1 MHAQTKKRYGFIAAA
16 LAAGLVLSGCS
27 GSSEEAAETV
37 APTEAASAP
46 AEVDGIAT
54 AKAAYDAAL
63 AASLTFAYPGEAFDA
78 SGASGKKVAMIS
90 INDQIPVLAQWTN
103 TIKAGLESKGV
114 VVTQTSDAGGV
125 IEPLPKFFEQAVTEG
140 VDLIITNAV
149 PAGLIPLDVIGDI
162 PVMTTNQT
170 AAPGVPVAAGIA
182 ADPSFDYTLAASLM
196 ADWFCVTGAGAGNA
210 VVWGSE
216 GQASSPI
223 MIETIKARVA
233 ENCADSAVTYLDA
246 PLASWF
252 DGTLDGVAKN
262 AVTADPS
269 ITHLMPI
276 YDGMS
281 FATGAGLSAA
291 GSTAI
296 QSSFNMTPD
305 VAKGI
310 GTGSVKMDVGCPNDW
325 FSYATADAGLRILT
339 GNAVPENYGI
349 TCKVFDESNI
359 GSIDPSVENSVNW
372 YGIDFAAEFAKY
384 WAAS

>member
-1 MHAQTKKRYGFIAAA
+1 MQAQKKMRFGFVAAA

-27 GSSEEAAETV
+27 SSSEEEAAT
-37 APTEAASAP
+37 PTEAASAP
-46 AEVDGIAT
+46 AAANDLAT
-54 AKAAYDAAL
+54 AQAAYDAAL
-63 AASLTFAYPGEAFDA
+63 ASSLTFAYPGDAFDA
-78 SGASGKKVAMIS
+78 SAASGKKVAMIS

-103 TIKAGLESKGV
+103 TIAAGLESNGV
-114 VVTQTSDAGGV
+114 TVTQKSDAGGV
-125 IEPLPKFFEQAVTEG
+125 PEPLAGFFDQAVSSG

-149 PAGLIPLDVIGDI
+149 PAALIPLDVIGDI

-170 AAPGVPVAAGIA
+170 AAPGVAVADGIA

-223 MIETIKARVA
+223 MIQTIKDRVA
-233 ENCADSAVTYLDA
+233 AICPSAKIEYKDA
-246 PLASWF
+246 PLATWF
-252 DGTLDGVAKN
+252 DGTLEGDAKN
-262 AVTADPS
+262 TVTADPT

-281 FATGAGLSAA
+281 FATGAGISAA
-291 GSTAI
+291 GSSAI

-305 VAKGI
+305 VAKALGS
-310 GTGSVKMDVGCPNDW
+310 TSVKMDVGCPNDW
-325 FSYATADAGLRILT
+325 FSYATVDAGLRLLT
-339 GNAVPENYGI
+339 GNAVPDNYGI

-359 GSIDPSVENSVNW
+359 GSIDASVENSVNW

-384 WAAS
+384 WTAS

>member
-1 MHAQTKKRYGFIAAA
+1 MQAQKKMRFGFIAAA

-27 GSSEEAAETV
+27 SSSEEAA
-37 APTEAASAP
+37 PTEAAP
-46 AEVDGIAT
+46 AADNLAVAQ
-54 AKAAYDAAL
+54 AAYDAAL
-63 AASLTFAYPGEAFDA
+63 AASLTFAYPGDAFDA
-78 SGASGKKVAMIS
+78 SAASGKKVAMIS
-90 INDQIPVLAQWTN
+90 INDQIPVLKQWTD
-103 TIKAGLESKGV
+103 TIAAGLESQGV
-114 VVTQTSDAGGV
+114 KVTQKSDAGGV
-125 IEPLPKFFEQAVTEG
+125 IDPLPKFFAQAVTDK

-149 PAGLIPLDVIGDI
+149 PAALIPLADLGDI

-170 AAPGVPVAAGIA
+170 AAPGVAVAAGIA
-182 ADPSFDYTLAASLM
+182 ADPSFDYTIAASLM

-216 GQASSPI
+216 GQASSPV
-223 MIETIKARVA
+223 MIEVIKARVA
-233 ENCADSAVTYLDA
+233 EICPSAKVDYQDA

-262 AVTADPS
+262 AVTADPT

-281 FATGAGLSAA
+281 FATGAGLTAA

-296 QSSFNMTPD
+296 QSSFNMTPA
-305 VAKGI
+305 VAAAI
-310 GTGSVKMDVGCPNDW
+310 GTSSVKMDVGCPNDW
-325 FSYATADAGLRILT
+325 FSYATVDAGLRLLT
-339 GNAVPENYGI
+339 GNAVPTNYGI

-359 GSIDPSVENSVNW
+359 ASIDATVENSVNW

-384 WAAS
+384 WTAM

>member
-1 MHAQTKKRYGFIAAA
+1 MQAKKKMRFGFVAAA

-27 GSSEEAAETV
+27 SSSEEA

-46 AEVDGIAT
+46 AAADGLAT

-63 AASLTFAYPGEAFDA
+63 AASLTFAYPGDAFDA
-78 SGASGKKVAMIS
+78 SAASGKRVAMIS
-90 INDQIPVLAQWTN
+90 INDQIPVLKQWTD
-103 TIKAGLESKGV
+103 TIAAGLESQGV
-114 VVTQTSDAGGV
+114 TITQKSDAGGV
-125 IEPLPKFFEQAVTEG
+125 IDPLPKFFAQAVTDK

-149 PAGLIPLDVIGDI
+149 PAAVIPLADLGDI

-170 AAPGVPVAAGIA
+170 AAPGVAVADGIV

-223 MIETIKARVA
+223 MLQTIKDRVA
-233 ENCADSAVTYLDA
+233 EVCPDAKVDYQDA
-246 PLASWF
+246 PLATWF

-262 AVTADPS
+262 AVTADAT

-276 YDGMS
+276 YDGMTI
-281 FATGAGLSAA
+281 ATGAGLDAA
-291 GSTAI
+291 GSAAI
-296 QSSFNMTPD
+296 QSSFNMTPA
-305 VAKGI
+305 VAAGI
-310 GTGSVKMDVGCPNDW
+310 GTSSVKMDVGCPNDW
-325 FSYATADAGLRILT
+325 FSYATADAALRFLT
-339 GNAVPENYGI
+339 GNAVPDNYGI

-359 GSIDPSVENSVNW
+359 GSIDTSVENSLNW
-372 YGIDFAAEFAKY
+372 YGIDFAAEFAKF
-384 WAAS
+384 WTAS

>member
-1 MHAQTKKRYGFIAAA
+1 MQAKKKMRFGFVAAA

-27 GSSEEAAETV
+27 SSSEEA

-46 AEVDGIAT
+46 AAADGLAT

-63 AASLTFAYPGEAFDA
+63 AASLTFAYPGDAFDA
-78 SGASGKKVAMIS
+78 SAASGKKVAMIS
-90 INDQIPVLAQWTN
+90 INDQIPVLKQWTD
-103 TIKAGLESKGV
+103 TIAAGLESQGV
-114 VVTQTSDAGGV
+114 TVTQKSDAGGV
-125 IEPLPKFFEQAVTEG
+125 IDPLPKFFAQAVTDQ

-149 PAGLIPLDVIGDI
+149 PAALIPLTDLGDI

-170 AAPGVPVAAGIA
+170 AAPGVAVADGIA
-182 ADPSFDYTLAASLM
+182 ADPSFDYTIAASLM

-223 MIETIKARVA
+223 MIDTIKARVA
-233 ENCADSAVTYLDA
+233 EVCPDAKVDYQDA
-246 PLASWF
+246 PLATWF

-262 AVTADPS
+262 AVTADPT

-276 YDGMS
+276 YDGMTI
-281 FATGAGLSAA
+281 ATGAGLDAA
-291 GSTAI
+291 GSAAI
-296 QSSFNMTPD
+296 QSSFNMTPA
-305 VAKGI
+305 VAAGI

-325 FSYATADAGLRILT
+325 FSYATVDAGLRLLT
-339 GNAVPENYGI
+339 GNAVPDNYGI

-359 GSIDPSVENSVNW
+359 GSIDATVENSVNW
-372 YGIDFAAEFAKY
+372 YGIDFAAEFAKF
-384 WAAS
+384 WTAS

>member
-1 MHAQTKKRYGFIAAA
+1 MQAQKKMRFGFVAAA

-27 GSSEEAAETV
+27 SSSEEA

-46 AEVDGIAT
+46 AAANDLAT
-54 AKAAYDAAL
+54 AQAAYDAAL
-63 AASLTFAYPGEAFDA
+63 AASLTFAYPGNAFDA
-78 SGASGKKVAMIS
+78 SAASGKKVAMIS
-90 INDQIPVLAQWTN
+90 INDQIPVLKQWTD
-103 TIKAGLESKGV
+103 TIKAGLESQGV
-114 VVTQTSDAGGV
+114 TVTQTSDAGGV
-125 IEPLPKFFEQAVTEG
+125 IDPLPKFFAQAVTDK

-149 PAGLIPLDVIGDI
+149 PAGLIPLDDIGDI

-170 AAPGVPVAAGIA
+170 AAPGVAVADGIA
-182 ADPSFDYTLAASLM
+182 ADPSFDYTIAASLM

-223 MIETIKARVA
+223 MIQTIKDRVA
-233 ENCADSAVTYLDA
+233 AICPDAKVDYQDA
-246 PLASWF
+246 PLATWF

-281 FATGAGLSAA
+281 FATGAGLDAA
-291 GSTAI
+291 GSAAI
-296 QSSFNMTPD
+296 QSSFNMTPA
-305 VAKGI
+305 VAAGI
-310 GTGSVKMDVGCPNDW
+310 GTTSVKMDVGCPNDW
-325 FSYATADAGLRILT
+325 FSYATVDAGLRLLT
-339 GNAVPENYGI
+339 GNAVPDNYGI

-359 GSIDPSVENSVNW
+359 GSIDASVEDSVDW
-372 YGIDFAAEFAKY
+372 YGIDFAAEFAKF
-384 WAAS
+384 WTAS

>member
-1 MHAQTKKRYGFIAAA
+1 MQAKKKMRFGFVAAA

-27 GSSEEAAETV
+27 SSSEEA

-46 AEVDGIAT
+46 AAADGLAT

-63 AASLTFAYPGEAFDA
+63 AASLTFAYPGDAFDA
-78 SGASGKKVAMIS
+78 SAASGKKVAMIS
-90 INDQIPVLAQWTN
+90 INDQIPVLKQWTD
-103 TIKAGLESKGV
+103 TIAAGLESQGV
-114 VVTQTSDAGGV
+114 TVTQKSDAGGV
-125 IEPLPKFFEQAVTEG
+125 IDPLPKFFAQAVTDQ

-149 PAGLIPLDVIGDI
+149 PAALIPLTDLGDI

-170 AAPGVPVAAGIA
+170 AAPGVAVADGIA

-223 MIETIKARVA
+223 MIQTIKDRVA
-233 ENCADSAVTYLDA
+233 EVCPDAKVDYQDA
-246 PLASWF
+246 PLATWF

-262 AVTADPS
+262 AVTADAT

-276 YDGMS
+276 YDGMTI
-281 FATGAGLSAA
+281 ATGAGLDAA
-291 GSTAI
+291 GSAAI
-296 QSSFNMTPD
+296 QSSFNMTPA
-305 VAKGI
+305 VAAGI
-310 GTGSVKMDVGCPNDW
+310 GTSSVKMDVGCPNDW
-325 FSYATADAGLRILT
+325 FSYATVDAGLRLLT
-339 GNAVPENYGI
+339 GNAVPDNYGI

-359 GSIDPSVENSVNW
+359 GSIDATVENSVNW

-384 WAAS
+384 WTAS

>member
-1 MHAQTKKRYGFIAAA
+1 MRFGFIAVA

-27 GSSEEAAETV
+27 SSSEEA

-46 AEVDGIAT
+46 AADNLAVAQ
-54 AKAAYDAAL
+54 AAYDAAL
-63 AASLTFAYPGEAFDA
+63 AATLTFAYPGDAFDVSA
-78 SGASGKKVAMIS
+78 ASGKKVAMIS
-90 INDQIPVLAQWTN
+90 INDQIPVLKQWTD
-103 TIKAGLESKGV
+103 TIKAGLESQGV

-125 IEPLPKFFEQAVTEG
+125 IDPLPKFFAQAVTDK

-149 PAGLIPLDVIGDI
+149 PAALIPLADLGDI

-170 AAPGVPVAAGIA
+170 AAPGVAVADGIA

-216 GQASSPI
+216 GQASSPV
-223 MIETIKARVA
+223 MIEVIKARVA
-233 ENCADSAVTYLDA
+233 EICPSAKVDYKDA

-281 FATGAGLSAA
+281 FATGAGLTAA
-291 GSTAI
+291 GSAAI
-296 QSSFNMTPD
+296 QSSFNMTPA
-305 VAKGI
+305 VAAAL
-310 GTGSVKMDVGCPNDW
+310 GTSSLKMNVGCPNDW
-325 FSYATADAGLRILT
+325 FSYATVDAGLRLLT
-339 GNAVPENYGI
+339 GNAVPSNYGI

-359 GSIDPSVENSVNW
+359 ASIDATVENSVNW

-384 WAAS
+384 WTAM

>member
-1 MHAQTKKRYGFIAAA
+1 MQAQKKMRFGFIAAA

-27 GSSEEAAETV
+27 SSSEEEV
-37 APTEAASAP
+37 APTESATAP
-46 AEVDGIAT
+46 AEVDGLAT
-54 AKAAYDAAL
+54 AQAAYDAAL
-63 AASLTFAYPGEAFDA
+63 AASLTFAYPGDAFDA
-78 SGASGKKVAMIS
+78 SAASGKKVAMIS
-90 INDQIPVLAQWTN
+90 INDQIPVLKQWTD
-103 TIKAGLESKGV
+103 TIKAGLESQGV

-125 IEPLPKFFEQAVTEG
+125 IDPLPKFFAQAVTDK

-149 PAGLIPLDVIGDI
+149 PAALIPLADLGDI

-170 AAPGVPVAAGIA
+170 AAPGVAVADGIA
-182 ADPSFDYTLAASLM
+182 ADPSFDYTIAASLM

-223 MIETIKARVA
+223 MIDTIKARVA
-233 ENCADSAVTYLDA
+233 ENCADAKVDYQDA
-246 PLASWF
+246 PLATWF

-262 AVTADPS
+262 AVTADPT

-291 GSTAI
+291 GSAAI

-310 GTGSVKMDVGCPNDW
+310 GTSSVKMDVGCPNDW
-325 FSYATADAGLRILT
+325 FSYATVDAGLRLLT
-339 GNAVPENYGI
+339 GNAVPDNYGI

-359 GSIDPSVENSVNW
+359 GSIDATVENSVNW

-384 WAAS
+384 WTAS

>member
-1 MHAQTKKRYGFIAAA
+1 MQAKKKMRFGFVAAA

-27 GSSEEAAETV
+27 SSSEEEA

-46 AEVDGIAT
+46 AAADNLAVAQ
-54 AKAAYDAAL
+54 AAYDAAL
-63 AASLTFAYPGEAFDA
+63 AASLTFAYPGDAFDA
-78 SGASGKKVAMIS
+78 SAASGKKVAMIS
-90 INDQIPVLAQWTN
+90 INDQIPVLKQWTD
-103 TIKAGLESKGV
+103 TIAAGLESQGGT
-114 VVTQTSDAGGV
+114 VTQKSDAGGV
-125 IEPLPKFFEQAVTEG
+125 IDPLPKFFAQAVTDK

-149 PAGLIPLDVIGDI
+149 PAALIPLADLGDI

-170 AAPGVPVAAGIA
+170 AAPGVAVAEGIA
-182 ADPSFDYTLAASLM
+182 ADPSFDYTIAASLM

-216 GQASSPI
+216 GQASSPV
-223 MIETIKARVA
+223 MIDVIKARVA
-233 ENCADSAVTYLDA
+233 EVCPGAKVDYQDA

-281 FATGAGLSAA
+281 FATGAGLTAA
-291 GSTAI
+291 GSAAI
-296 QSSFNMTPD
+296 QSSFNMTPA
-305 VAKGI
+305 VAAAI
-310 GTGSVKMDVGCPNDW
+310 GTSSVKMDVGCPNDW
-325 FSYATADAGLRILT
+325 FSYATVDAGLRLLT

-359 GSIDPSVENSVNW
+359 ASIDATVENSVNW
-372 YGIDFAAEFAKY
+372 YGIDFAAEFAKF
-384 WAAS
+384 WTAG

>member
-1 MHAQTKKRYGFIAAA
+1 MHAQKKMRFGFIAAA

-27 GSSEEAAETV
+27 SSSEEA

-46 AEVDGIAT
+46 AADNLAVAQ
-54 AKAAYDAAL
+54 AAYDAAL
-63 AASLTFAYPGEAFDA
+63 AASLTFAYPGDAFDA
-78 SGASGKKVAMIS
+78 TAASGKKVAMIS
-90 INDQIPVLAQWTN
+90 INDQIPVLKQWTD
-103 TIKAGLESKGV
+103 TIKAGLESQGV
-114 VVTQTSDAGGV
+114 TVTQTSDAGG
-125 IEPLPKFFEQAVTEG
+125 IIDPLPKFFAQAVTDK

-149 PAGLIPLDVIGDI
+149 PASLIPLADLGDI

-170 AAPGVPVAAGIA
+170 AAPGVAVADGIA
-182 ADPSFDYTLAASLM
+182 ADPSFDYTIAASLM

-216 GQASSPI
+216 GQASSPV
-223 MIETIKARVA
+223 MIEVIKARTA
-233 ENCADSAVTYLDA
+233 EICPSAKVDYQDA

-281 FATGAGLSAA
+281 FATGAGLTAA
-291 GSTAI
+291 GSAAI
-296 QSSFNMTPD
+296 QSSFNMTPA
-305 VAKGI
+305 VAAAI
-310 GTGSVKMDVGCPNDW
+310 GTSSVKMDVGCPNDW
-325 FSYATADAGLRILT
+325 FSYATVDAGLRLLT
-339 GNAVPENYGI
+339 GNAVPSNYGI

-359 GSIDPSVENSVNW
+359 ASIDATVENSVNW

-384 WAAS
+384 WTAM

>member
-1 MHAQTKKRYGFIAAA
+1 MQAKKKMRFGFVAAA

-27 GSSEEAAETV
+27 SSSEEA

-46 AEVDGIAT
+46 AAADGLAT

-63 AASLTFAYPGEAFDA
+63 AASLTFAYPGDAFDA
-78 SGASGKKVAMIS
+78 SAASGKRVAMIS
-90 INDQIPVLAQWTN
+90 INDQIPVLKQWTD
-103 TIKAGLESKGV
+103 TIAAGLESQGV
-114 VVTQTSDAGGV
+114 TITQKSDAGGV
-125 IEPLPKFFEQAVTEG
+125 IDPLPKFFAQAVTDK

-149 PAGLIPLDVIGDI
+149 PAAVIPLADLGDI

-170 AAPGVPVAAGIA
+170 AAPGVAVADGIA

-223 MIETIKARVA
+223 MLQTIKDRVA
-233 ENCADSAVTYLDA
+233 EVCPDAKVDYQDA
-246 PLASWF
+246 PLATWF

-262 AVTADPS
+262 AVTADAT

-276 YDGMS
+276 YDGMTI
-281 FATGAGLSAA
+281 ATGAGLDAA
-291 GSTAI
+291 GSAAI
-296 QSSFNMTPD
+296 QSSFNMTPA
-305 VAKGI
+305 VAAGI
-310 GTGSVKMDVGCPNDW
+310 GTSSVKMDVGCPNDW
-325 FSYATADAGLRILT
+325 FSYATADAALRILT
-339 GNAVPENYGI
+339 GNAVPDNYGI

-359 GSIDPSVENSVNW
+359 GSIDTSVENSVNW
-372 YGIDFAAEFAKY
+372 YGIDFAAEFAKF
-384 WAAS
+384 WTAS

>member
-1 MHAQTKKRYGFIAAA
+1 MQAQKKMRFGFIAAA

-27 GSSEEAAETV
+27 SASEEA

-46 AEVDGIAT
+46 AAADNLAVAQ
-54 AKAAYDAAL
+54 AAYDAAL
-63 AASLTFAYPGEAFDA
+63 AASLTFAYPGDAFDA
-78 SGASGKKVAMIS
+78 SAASGKKVAMIS
-90 INDQIPVLAQWTN
+90 INDQIPVLKQWTD
-103 TIKAGLESKGV
+103 TIAAGLESQGV
-114 VVTQTSDAGGV
+114 KVTQKSDAGGV
-125 IEPLPKFFEQAVTEG
+125 IDPLPKFFAQAVTDK

-149 PAGLIPLDVIGDI
+149 PAALIPLADLGDI

-170 AAPGVPVAAGIA
+170 AAPGVAVAEGIA
-182 ADPSFDYTLAASLM
+182 ADPSFDYTIAASLM

-216 GQASSPI
+216 GQASSPV
-223 MIETIKARVA
+223 MIDVIKARVA
-233 ENCADSAVTYLDA
+233 EVCPGAKVDYQDA

-281 FATGAGLSAA
+281 FATGAGLTAA
-291 GSTAI
+291 GSAAI
-296 QSSFNMTPD
+296 QSSFNMTPA
-305 VAKGI
+305 VAAAI
-310 GTGSVKMDVGCPNDW
+310 GTSSVKMDVGCPNDW
-325 FSYATADAGLRILT
+325 FSYATVDAGLRLLT

-359 GSIDPSVENSVNW
+359 ASIDATVENSVNW
-372 YGIDFAAEFAKY
+372 YGIDFAAEFAKF
-384 WAAS
+384 WTAG

>member
-1 MHAQTKKRYGFIAAA
+1 MQAQKKMRFGFLAAA

-27 GSSEEAAETV
+27 SSSEEV
-37 APTEAASAP
+37 APTESATAP
-46 AEVDGIAT
+46 AEVDGLAVS
-54 AKAAYDAAL
+54 KAAYDAAL
-63 AASLTFAYPGEAFDA
+63 AASLTFAYPGDAFA
-78 SGASGKKVAMIS
+78 VSAASGKKVAMIS
-90 INDQIPVLAQWTN
+90 INDQIPVLKQWTD
-103 TIKAGLESKGV
+103 TIAAGLEGQGV
-114 VVTQTSDAGGV
+114 TVTQKSDAGG
-125 IEPLPKFFEQAVTEG
+125 IIDPLPKFFAQAVTDK

-149 PAGLIPLDVIGDI
+149 PAALIPLADLGDI

-170 AAPGVPVAAGIA
+170 AAPSVAVADGIA

-233 ENCADSAVTYLDA
+233 ENCADSKVDYQDA
-246 PLASWF
+246 PLATWF

-262 AVTADPS
+262 AVTADPT

-276 YDGMS
+276 YDAMTIG
-281 FATGAGLSAA
+281 TGAGLDAA
-291 GSTAI
+291 GSAAI
-296 QSSFNMTPD
+296 QSSFNMTP
-305 VAKGI
+305 AIAAGI
-310 GTGSVKMDVGCPNDW
+310 GAGSVKMDVGCPNDW
-325 FSYATADAGLRILT
+325 FSYATVDAALRLLT
-339 GNAVPENYGI
+339 GNAVPANYGI

-359 GSIDPSVENSVNW
+359 GSIDATVENSVNW

-384 WAAS
+384 WTAS

>member
-1 MHAQTKKRYGFIAAA
+1 MQAQKKMRFGFIAAA

-27 GSSEEAAETV
+27 SSSEEAA
-37 APTEAASAP
+37 PTEAAP
-46 AEVDGIAT
+46 AADNLAVAQ
-54 AKAAYDAAL
+54 AAYDAAL
-63 AASLTFAYPGEAFDA
+63 AASLTFAYPGDAFDA
-78 SGASGKKVAMIS
+78 SAASGKKVAMIS
-90 INDQIPVLAQWTN
+90 INDQIPVLKQWTD
-103 TIKAGLESKGV
+103 TIAAGLESQGV
-114 VVTQTSDAGGV
+114 KVTQKSDAGGV
-125 IEPLPKFFEQAVTEG
+125 IDPLPKFFAQAVTDK

-149 PAGLIPLDVIGDI
+149 PAALIPLADLGDI

-170 AAPGVPVAAGIA
+170 AAPGVAVAAGIA
-182 ADPSFDYTLAASLM
+182 ADPSFDYTIAASLM

-216 GQASSPI
+216 GQASSPV
-223 MIETIKARVA
+223 MIEVIKARVA
-233 ENCADSAVTYLDA
+233 EICPSAKVEYKDA

-262 AVTADPS
+262 AVTADPT

-281 FATGAGLSAA
+281 FATGAGLTAA

-296 QSSFNMTPD
+296 QSSFNMTPA
-305 VAKGI
+305 VAAAI
-310 GTGSVKMDVGCPNDW
+310 GTSSVKMDVGCPNDW
-325 FSYATADAGLRILT
+325 FSYATVDAGLRLLT
-339 GNAVPENYGI
+339 GNAVPTNYGI

-359 GSIDPSVENSVNW
+359 ASIDATVENSVNW

-384 WAAS
+384 WTAM

>member
-1 MHAQTKKRYGFIAAA
+1 MQAKKKMRFGFVAAA

-27 GSSEEAAETV
+27 SSSEEA

-46 AEVDGIAT
+46 AAADGLAT

-63 AASLTFAYPGEAFDA
+63 AASLTFAYPGDAFDA
-78 SGASGKKVAMIS
+78 SAASGKRVAMIS
-90 INDQIPVLAQWTN
+90 INDQIPVLKQWTD
-103 TIKAGLESKGV
+103 TIAAGLESQGV
-114 VVTQTSDAGGV
+114 TITQKSDAGGV
-125 IEPLPKFFEQAVTEG
+125 IDPLPKFFAQAVTDK

-149 PAGLIPLDVIGDI
+149 PAAVIPLADLGDI

-170 AAPGVPVAAGIA
+170 AAPGVAVADGIA

-223 MIETIKARVA
+223 MLQTIKDRVA
-233 ENCADSAVTYLDA
+233 EVCPDAKVDYQDA
-246 PLASWF
+246 PLATWF

-262 AVTADPS
+262 AVTADPT

-276 YDGMS
+276 YDGMTI
-281 FATGAGLSAA
+281 ATGAGLDAA
-291 GSTAI
+291 GSAAI
-296 QSSFNMTPD
+296 QSSFNMTPA
-305 VAKGI
+305 VAAGI
-310 GTGSVKMDVGCPNDW
+310 GTSSVKMDVGCPNDW
-325 FSYATADAGLRILT
+325 FSYAAADAALRILT
-339 GNAVPENYGI
+339 GNAVPDNYGI

-359 GSIDPSVENSVNW
+359 GSIDTSVENSLNW
-372 YGIDFAAEFAKY
+372 YGIDFAAEFAKF
-384 WAAS
+384 WTAS

>member
-1 MHAQTKKRYGFIAAA
+1 MQAQKKMRFGFVAAA

-27 GSSEEAAETV
+27 SSSEEA

-46 AEVDGIAT
+46 AAANDLAT
-54 AKAAYDAAL
+54 AQAAYDAAL
-63 AASLTFAYPGEAFDA
+63 AASLTFAYPGDAFDA
-78 SGASGKKVAMIS
+78 SAASGKKVAMIS
-90 INDQIPVLAQWTN
+90 INDQIPVLKQWTD
-103 TIKAGLESKGV
+103 TIKAGLESQGV
-114 VVTQTSDAGGV
+114 TVTQTSDAGGV
-125 IEPLPKFFEQAVTEG
+125 IDPLPKFFAQAVTDK

-149 PAGLIPLDVIGDI
+149 PAALIPLSDLGDI

-170 AAPGVPVAAGIA
+170 AAPGVAVADGIA
-182 ADPSFDYTLAASLM
+182 ADPSFDYTIAASLM

-223 MIETIKARVA
+223 MIQTIKDRVA
-233 ENCADSAVTYLDA
+233 AICPDAKVDYQDA
-246 PLASWF
+246 PLATWF

-281 FATGAGLSAA
+281 FATGAGLDAA
-291 GSTAI
+291 GSAAI
-296 QSSFNMTPD
+296 QSSFNMTPA
-305 VAKGI
+305 VAAGI
-310 GTGSVKMDVGCPNDW
+310 GTTSVKMDVGCPNDW
-325 FSYATADAGLRILT
+325 FSYATVDAGLRLLT
-339 GNAVPENYGI
+339 GNAVPDNYGI

-359 GSIDPSVENSVNW
+359 GSIDATVENSVNW
-372 YGIDFAAEFAKY
+372 YGIDFAAEFAKF
-384 WAAS
+384 WTAS

>member
-1 MHAQTKKRYGFIAAA
+1 MQAKKKMRFGFVAAA

-27 GSSEEAAETV
+27 SSSEEA

-46 AEVDGIAT
+46 AAADGLAT

-63 AASLTFAYPGEAFDA
+63 AASLTFAYPGDAFDA
-78 SGASGKKVAMIS
+78 SAASGKRVAMIS
-90 INDQIPVLAQWTN
+90 INDQIPVLKQWTD
-103 TIKAGLESKGV
+103 TIAAGLESQGV
-114 VVTQTSDAGGV
+114 TITQKSDAGGV
-125 IEPLPKFFEQAVTEG
+125 IDPLPKFFAQAVTDK

-149 PAGLIPLDVIGDI
+149 PAAVIPLADLGDI

-170 AAPGVPVAAGIA
+170 AAPGVAVADGIA

-223 MIETIKARVA
+223 MIQTIKDRVA
-233 ENCADSAVTYLDA
+233 EVCPDAKVDYQDA
-246 PLASWF
+246 PLATWF

-262 AVTADPS
+262 AVTADAT

-276 YDGMS
+276 YDGMTI
-281 FATGAGLSAA
+281 ATGAGLDAA
-291 GSTAI
+291 GSAAI
-296 QSSFNMTPD
+296 QSSFNMTPA
-305 VAKGI
+305 VAAGI
-310 GTGSVKMDVGCPNDW
+310 GTSSVKMDVGCPNDW
-325 FSYATADAGLRILT
+325 FSYATADAALRILT
-339 GNAVPENYGI
+339 GNAVPDNYGI

-359 GSIDPSVENSVNW
+359 GSIDTSVENSVNW
-372 YGIDFAAEFAKY
+372 YGIDFAAEFAKF
-384 WAAS
+384 WTAS

>member
-1 MHAQTKKRYGFIAAA
+1 MQAQKKKRFGIIAVA

-27 GSSEEAAETV
+27 SASEEA

-46 AEVDGIAT
+46 AVADNLAV
-54 AKAAYDAAL
+54 AQAAYDAAL
-63 AASLTFAYPGEAFDA
+63 AASLTFAYPGDAFDVSA
-78 SGASGKKVAMIS
+78 ASGKRVAMIS
-90 INDQIPVLAQWTN
+90 INDQIPVLKQWTD
-103 TIKAGLESKGV
+103 TIAAGLESQGV
-114 VVTQTSDAGGV
+114 KVTQKSDAGG
-125 IEPLPKFFEQAVTEG
+125 IIDPLPKFFAQAVTDN

-149 PAGLIPLDVIGDI
+149 PAALIPLADLGGI

-170 AAPGVPVAAGIA
+170 AAPGVAVADGIA
-182 ADPSFDYTLAASLM
+182 ADPSFDYTIPASLM

-216 GQASSPI
+216 GQASSPV
-223 MIETIKARVA
+223 MIDVISARVA
-233 ENCADSAVTYLDA
+233 EICPSAKVDYQDA
-246 PLASWF
+246 PLATWF

-276 YDGMS
+276 YDAMS
-281 FATGAGLSAA
+281 FATGAGATAASSA
-291 GSTAI
+291 AI
-296 QSSFNMTPD
+296 QSSFNMTPA
-305 VAKGI
+305 VAAGL
-310 GTGSVKMDVGCPNDW
+310 GTSSLKMDVGCPNDW
-325 FSYATADAGLRILT
+325 FSYATVDAALRLLT

-359 GSIDPSVENSVNW
+359 GTIDATVENSVNW

-384 WAAS
+384 WTAG

>member
-1 MHAQTKKRYGFIAAA
+1 MQAQKKMRYGFVAAA
-16 LAAGLVLSGCS
+16 LAAGLVLSSCS
-27 GSSEEAAETV
+27 SSSEEA

-46 AEVDGIAT
+46 AAADGLAT

-63 AASLTFAYPGEAFDA
+63 AASLTFAYPGDAFDA
-78 SGASGKKVAMIS
+78 SAASGKKVAMIS
-90 INDQIPVLAQWTN
+90 INDQIPVLKQWTD
-103 TIKAGLESKGV
+103 TIAAGLESQGV
-114 VVTQTSDAGGV
+114 TITQKSDAGGV
-125 IEPLPKFFEQAVTEG
+125 IDPLPKFFAQAVTDK
-140 VDLIITNAV
+140 VDLIVTNAV
-149 PAGLIPLDVIGDI
+149 PAALIPLADLGDI

-170 AAPGVPVAAGIA
+170 AAPGVAVAAGIA

-223 MIETIKARVA
+223 MIDTIKARVA
-233 ENCADSAVTYLDA
+233 EVCPDAKVDYQDA
-246 PLASWF
+246 PLATWF

-262 AVTADPS
+262 AVTADAT

-276 YDGMS
+276 YDGMTI
-281 FATGAGLSAA
+281 ATGAGLDAA
-291 GSTAI
+291 GSAAI
-296 QSSFNMTPD
+296 QSSFNMTPA
-305 VAKGI
+305 VAAGI
-310 GTGSVKMDVGCPNDW
+310 GTSSVKMDVGCPNDW
-325 FSYATADAGLRILT
+325 FSYATVDAGLRLLT
-339 GNAVPENYGI
+339 GNAVPANYGI

-359 GSIDPSVENSVNW
+359 GSIDATVENSVNW